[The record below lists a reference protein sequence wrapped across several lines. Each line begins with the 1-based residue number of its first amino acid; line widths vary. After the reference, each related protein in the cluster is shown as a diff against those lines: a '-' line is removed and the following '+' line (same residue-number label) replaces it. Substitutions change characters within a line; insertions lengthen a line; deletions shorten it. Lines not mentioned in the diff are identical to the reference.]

1 MALYVCRDGDAI
13 AQEDLRRMVRLMPP
27 DRRVRWQKFRS
38 DQDARN
44 LVVAYWLA
52 MFGLQQESPEAAG
65 LPWRYS
71 RYGKPAVEG
80 TEFNISHSAELCA
93 CGVSRSEIGV
103 DVQQIERSL
112 DVVELAEVVMGAREM
127 ARITQALDSH
137 SAFIRLWAMKESYVK
152 CLGGGLY
159 YQLPSIDLSGLS
171 EGGGEYRGLQLET
184 WRHGDYWFSVCT
196 REGGQWPSDVHHVP
210 AEALLSLAE
219 QMGPSVNLDASA
231 TPIRRGIMPDETA
244 APGTDDLRSVQG
256 ASSCSHPGPSGNRH
270 RVPLA
275 WAGWVR
281 WMRES
286 QVVP

>member
-13 AQEDLRRMVRLMPP
+13 IQEDLRRMARLMPP
-27 DRRVRWQKFRS
+27 DRRVRWKKFRS

-210 AEALLSLAE
+210 AETLLSLAE
-219 QMGPSVNLDASA
+219 QMGPSVNQEASA
-231 TPIRRGIMPDETA
+231 TPNRR
-244 APGTDDLRSVQG
+244 
-256 ASSCSHPGPSGNRH
+256 
-270 RVPLA
+270 
-275 WAGWVR
+275 
-281 WMRES
+281 
-286 QVVP
+286 

>member
-13 AQEDLRRMVRLMPP
+13 TQEDLRRMARLMPP

-112 DVVELAEVVMGAREM
+112 DVVELAEVVMGAREIGR
-127 ARITQALDSH
+127 A
-137 SAFIRLWAMKESYVK
+137 
-152 CLGGGLY
+152 
-159 YQLPSIDLSGLS
+159 
-171 EGGGEYRGLQLET
+171 
-184 WRHGDYWFSVCT
+184 
-196 REGGQWPSDVHHVP
+196 HV
-210 AEALLSLAE
+210 
-219 QMGPSVNLDASA
+219 
-231 TPIRRGIMPDETA
+231 
-244 APGTDDLRSVQG
+244 
-256 ASSCSHPGPSGNRH
+256 
-270 RVPLA
+270 
-275 WAGWVR
+275 
-281 WMRES
+281 
-286 QVVP
+286 